1 VPWKVRAMSE
11 IRLAVVQE
19 VVALHQPLAPACR
32 KYGIRR
38 TTGYTWPARDRR
50 DPAQP
55 LRDQSRRPAR
65 SPGRT
70 AAALE
75 EEVLQ
80 VRDRFGGG
88 APKIWASLRNQ
99 AEEPGRAR
107 ALPCE
112 KTIGNI
118 LRRRGR
124 TAAGPAGEAGPPQF
138 FARPQPNELW
148 PCDFKGP
155 VEVERRTVHPFTALD
170 DHSRSLLALTPCPDV
185 TMRSAWGAPW
195 EAFGAFGLPEA
206 RLCDNA
212 FGTQF
217 TRLPGLSWFAA
228 RPIRL
233 GVNPSHGRPY
243 HPQTQGTVERRHGT
257 LEAEVW
263 PHVDR
268 ATVAGFAADLRRWR
282 TQVYNAVRPHEALGG
297 RPPVRHDRPSPRRRP
312 AALPEAGYEPG
323 AVLRRVSTGGDIRW
337 HGSRVLVGAGLAGEA
352 VRVEER
358 DRAVAVS
365 YGWKQVR
372 RVGVEQL
379 RKDRYV

>member
-1 VPWKVRAMSE
+1 MSE
-11 IRLAVVQE
+11 IRLAFVQE

-38 TTGYTWPARDRR
+38 KTGYTWLARYRR

-80 VRDRFGGG
+80 VRDRFGWG
-88 APKIWASLRNQ
+88 APKIWADLRNQ
-99 AEEPGRAR
+99 AEEQGRAR
-107 ALPCE
+107 ELPCE

-124 TAAGPAGEAGPPQF
+124 TAAGPAGEAVPPQF

-155 VEVERRTVHPFTALD
+155 LEVERRTVHPFTALD
-170 DHSRSLLALTPCPDV
+170 DHARYLLALTPCLDV
-185 TMRSAWGAPW
+185 TMRSAWGALW
-195 EAFGAFGLPEA
+195 EAFGEFGLPEA
-206 RLCDNA
+206 LLCDNA

-217 TRLPGLSWFAA
+217 TRLPGLSWFEA
-228 RPIRL
+228 RLTRL
-233 GVNPSHGRPY
+233 GVNPIHGRPY
-243 HPQTQGTVERRHGT
+243 HPQTQGKVERLHGT

-268 ATVAGFAADLRRWR
+268 ATVTGFAADLRRWR

-297 RPPVRHDRPSPRRRP
+297 RPPVRHYRPSPRRRP
-312 AALPEAGYEPG
+312 AALPEAVYEPG
-323 AVLRRVSTGGDIRW
+323 AVLRRVSTGGDISW
-337 HGSRVLVGAGLAGEA
+337 QGARVLVGAGLAGEA

-358 DRAVAVS
+358 DREVAV
-365 YGWKQVR
+365 YYCWKQVR

-379 RKDRYV
+379 RKGRYV